1 MITEFQKG
9 RERGR
14 KMDEKAKETID
25 KKALLAERAKMVE
38 RVLERDAKGCESGS
52 HVDNSRGSA
61 EWKEAAAR
69 FREIDN
75 LIFERNN

>member
-1 MITEFQKG
+1 MN
-9 RERGR
+9 
-14 KMDEKAKETID
+14 EKAIETMSREE
-25 KKALLAERAKMVE
+25 LLAERQKMVE

-61 EWKEAAAR
+61 EWQEAAAR